1 MLAYQKRTRR
11 TVLRRDY
18 GGKSIWQTHHYL
30 VVPDVEADADGV
42 RYSVR

>member
-1 MLAYQKRTRR
+1 MLAYQKRTQW
-11 TVLRRDY
+11 TMLGKDY
-18 GGKSIWQTHHYL
+18 GGKSIWQTHYYL